1 MSIRLAEL
9 PEPLLEGMLLRHA
22 KLLLLAWR
30 QPWIAILRDPG
41 HGLLIERFDVLGPG
55 SQLLVLGE
63 IVFQFMHIA

>member
-9 PEPLLEGMLLRHA
+9 PELLLEGTLVRHA
-22 KLLLLAWR
+22 NLLLLAWR
-30 QPWIAILRDPG
+30 QPWIGVLCYPG